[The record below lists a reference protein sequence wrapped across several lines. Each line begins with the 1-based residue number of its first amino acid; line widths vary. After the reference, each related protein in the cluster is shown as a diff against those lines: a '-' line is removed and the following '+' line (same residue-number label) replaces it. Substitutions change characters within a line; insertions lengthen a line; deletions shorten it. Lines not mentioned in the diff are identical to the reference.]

1 MEKVISYSGGTL
13 RVEARLIEM
22 EPTTLSGT
30 KKYRYQPKIYM
41 REIESIKKE
50 VQRITPPNTCFYA
63 YIGCIS
69 DNYTQCKNYIID
81 ILDNKIDANTIKK
94 IFGMIDFN
102 KIEPTHSYDIT
113 NIFIDAININN

>member
-1 MEKVISYSGGTL
+1 MEKVINYSGNTL

-22 EPTTLSGT
+22 EPTTLSGA
-30 KKYRYQPKIYM
+30 KKCRYQPKIYI
-41 REIESIKKE
+41 RELESIKKE

-81 ILDNKIDANTIKK
+81 ILDNKINVNTIKK
-94 IFGMIDFN
+94 IFSMIDPN
-102 KIEPTHSYDIT
+102 KIEHTHSYDIT
-113 NIFIDAININN
+113 NIFIDAIN